1 MAPARPRWGDTVDE
15 DDILPNAVV
24 KGPDEHGIKTVVDY
38 YRNDKSEAI
47 KKTTKYKI
55 VTVERKVYK
64 VGILHCY
71 LPASPRSRSGIA
83 GTAGRLLGGDGAA
96 PGDRDSARR
105 LIAA

>member
-64 VGILHCY
+64 VGASSVLGC
-71 LPASPRSRSGIA
+71 LPWEGSRSDIG
-83 GTAGRLLGGDGAA
+83 GTAGR
-96 PGDRDSARR
+96 
-105 LIAA
+105 